1 MPRLELVIDDETR
14 DDAELTTLVAHARTG
29 NATAFEELARRV
41 RSRVRRWAGRLV
53 RDGDDAEDVTQLVL
67 LRLHARIGD
76 YEGRSRFTSWLYR
89 VTRNLAL
96 DHRRTVERRRALLAP
111 EMSRA
116 RASIAPD
123 VATAPDVAA
132 RDDDAARLARLVR
145 AYFTELPPRQREVF
159 EMADLHGRAP
169 SEIAAALAF
178 VIVARSAR
186 RDVAPVVPVITQPVR
201 NTEPSRVASAS
212 VPSTQAAE
220 NAGGARAAESAPV
233 ATTKSVAAP
242 SASRRP
248 LEHAVQPRSLPA
260 AQRVEPTPLAPR
272 SVTHPLVVAE
282 AQSLV
287 SVTPPPGK
295 RAAIMRTPDPA
306 ITVVWLY

>member
-1 MPRLELVIDDETR
+1 VGCARLRLRRRAISTPGQELNRSTSTRPLEGAALNELAIDRKRSTFSNRLTIVPRLELVIDDESR

-29 NATAFEELARRV
+29 SAAAFEELARRV

-96 DHRRTVERRRALLAP
+96 DHRRTAERRRALLAP

-116 RASIAPD
+116 NASSAPD
-123 VATAPDVAA
+123 FTAAPDVAA

-169 SEIAAALAF
+169 SEIAAALGIAPST
-178 VIVARSAR
+178 VRVLLLKAR
-186 RDVAPVVPVITQPVR
+186 RTIR
-201 NTEPSRVASAS
+201 SRML
-212 VPSTQAAE
+212 AE
-220 NAGGARAAESAPV
+220 HPRL
-233 ATTKSVAAP
+233 
-242 SASRRP
+242 
-248 LEHAVQPRSLPA
+248 LEEYRS
-260 AQRVEPTPLAPR
+260 
-272 SVTHPLVVAE
+272 
-282 AQSLV
+282 
-287 SVTPPPGK
+287 
-295 RAAIMRTPDPA
+295 
-306 ITVVWLY
+306 